1 MPQVTATTSYG
12 LLWDSLQD
20 GPAILLCK
28 TADLTTARSGTPASG
43 ESEVIPTNKPMLAK
57 SNSKTY
63 GKVASGTA
71 TVDIF
76 PV

>member
-12 LLWDSLQD
+12 LLWDSLES
-20 GPAILLCK
+20 GPAILLC
-28 TADLTTARSGTPASG
+28 TADLTTARSTAPVSG
-43 ESEVIPTNKPMLAK
+43 AFEVIPANKPMLVK
-57 SNSKTY
+57 SNAKTY

-71 TVDIF
+71 VVQIF

>member
-12 LLWDSLQD
+12 LLWDSLEN
-20 GPAILLCK
+20 GPAILLCP
-28 TADLTTARSGTPASG
+28 ADLTTARETSPAAG
-43 ESEVIPTNKPMLAK
+43 ANEVIPAGKPMLVKA
-57 SNSKTY
+57 NSKTY

-71 TVDIF
+71 VVQIF